1 MAQSP
6 LLFTP
11 GPLTTRLETRRAM
24 LHDWGSREPA
34 FITMTAELRR
44 RLLDVAGGQSSH
56 VAIPLQGSGTFIVEA
71 AIGTLVRPSD
81 VLLVLANG
89 AYGERMIEIAKRLG
103 RPVETLRWPENQASE
118 PGAVERALADNPAIT
133 HVALVHCET
142 TSGLVNPL
150 AEVAAVVAQHRRGFI
165 VDAMSSFGAL
175 PLDLRQTPVTAVLAS
190 SNKCLEGAPGI
201 AFALIEKN
209 ALELAKDVAPS
220 LSLDL
225 YDQWRGFESNGQWR
239 FTPPVQ
245 VVAALLEALRL
256 LEAEGGPAARLRRY
270 HKNFRTLTEGMRR
283 LGFRVFL
290 DEGIQAPI
298 IVTFVRPEDPRFRF
312 DDLYAGLATRGFII
326 YPGKLTQA
334 QSFRIGCIGAL
345 HAEDFDRLVAAIA
358 DLMADF
364 GLTTA
369 ARLDTV
375 PVRHVSCKEERS
387 PRVSGSTAASSS
399 LPSAI
404 ILAAGVGRRLGHAVP
419 KVLLEFGGKSLLER
433 HLTALHAN
441 NVRNV
446 AVTVGHRPDLIRAE
460 LSRLGALQHVSL
472 VENRRFREGS
482 IVSLAAQRAQLGA
495 GKPVLLMDGD
505 VLYDSRMLARLLQ
518 AAPENVLLFD
528 QAIEPG
534 EEPVKICLRGEVIV
548 DFGKVPVHA
557 HDRHGESVGFF
568 RFSATMATALAERA
582 MAYVEDGRAGA
593 EYEAA
598 IRDLILAHPS
608 RFGCEDISDL
618 PWTEID
624 FAADVVRARQEILPR
639 LQEVAY
645 A

>member
-6 LLFTP
+6 LLFAP
-11 GPLTTRLETRRAM
+11 GPLTTQLATRRAM
-24 LHDWGSREPA
+24 LDDWGSREPA
-34 FITMTAELRR
+34 FIAMTAELRR
-44 RLLDVAGGQSSH
+44 RLLDVAGGQRSH

-103 RPVETLRWPENQASE
+103 RRVEALRWPENQAVE
-118 PGAVERALADNPAIT
+118 AGTVERALADNPAIA

-150 AEVAAVVAQHRRGFI
+150 ADVAAIVARQRRALI

-175 PLDLRQTPVTAVLAS
+175 PLDLRATPITALLAS
-190 SNKCLEGAPGI
+190 SNKCLEGTPGI
-201 AFALIEKN
+201 AFALIDKN
-209 ALELAKDVAPS
+209 AVEAAKGVAPS
-220 LSLDL
+220 LCLDL

-245 VVAALLEALRL
+245 VVAALVAALRA
-256 LEAEGGPAARLRRY
+256 LEAEGGPAARLQRY
-270 HKNFRTLTEGMRR
+270 QENFRTLTEGMRR
-283 LGFRVFL
+283 LGFRLFL

-298 IVTFVRPEDPRFRF
+298 IATFVTPESARFCF
-312 DDLYAGLATRGFII
+312 DDFYASLAARGFII
-326 YPGKLTQA
+326 YPGKLTQT

-345 HAEDFDRLVAAIA
+345 HAEDFDRLVAAVA
-358 DLMADF
+358 DIMTDF
-364 GLTTA
+364 GPTA
-369 ARLDTV
+369 EARADS
-375 PVRHVSCKEERS
+375 VRHVTDRKYGS
-387 PRVSGSTAASSS
+387 PRMSGSTAASSS
-399 LPSAI
+399 SPSAI
-404 ILAAGVGRRLGHAVP
+404 ILAAGVGRRLGRAVP

-441 NVRNV
+441 NVRSI
-446 AVTVGHRPDLIRAE
+446 AITVGHRPDLIRAE
-460 LSRLGALQHVSL
+460 LRRLGVLDCVIL
-472 VENRRFREGS
+472 VENPRYREGS
-482 IVSLAAQRAQLGA
+482 VVSLAVQRAQLA
-495 GKPVLLMDGD
+495 ARNPVLLMDGD

-518 AAPENVLLFD
+518 ATPENVLLFD

-548 DFGKVPVHA
+548 DFGKAPAHA
-557 HDRHGESVGFF
+557 HDRRGESVGFF
-568 RFSATMATALAERA
+568 RFSADMAAELAERA
-582 MAYVEDGRAGA
+582 TTYVEGGRASA

-598 IRDLILAHPS
+598 IRDLILKHS
-608 RFGCEDISDL
+608 HRFGYEDIGDL

-624 FAADVVRARQEILPR
+624 FEADVTRARQEILPR
-639 LQEVAY
+639 LQEIAY

>member
-6 LLFTP
+6 LLFMP
-11 GPLTTRLETRRAM
+11 GPLTTQLETRRAM
-24 LHDWGSREPA
+24 LNDWGSREPA
-34 FITMTAELRR
+34 FIAMTAELRR
-44 RLLDVAGGQSSH
+44 RLLDVAGGRSSY
-56 VAIPLQGSGTFIVEA
+56 VAIPVQGSGTFIVEA

-89 AYGERMIEIAKRLG
+89 AYGERMIEIAQRLG
-103 RPVETLRWPENQASE
+103 RRVEALRWPEDQAVE
-118 PGAVERALADNPAIT
+118 PGTVERTLTDNPTIT

-142 TSGLVNPL
+142 TSGLLNPL
-150 AEVAAVVAQHRRGFI
+150 AEVAAVVAQQRRVFI

-175 PLDLRQTPVTAVLAS
+175 PLDLRETPITALLAS
-190 SNKCLEGAPGI
+190 SNKCLEGVPGI
-201 AFALIEKN
+201 AFALIEKS
-209 ALELAKDVAPS
+209 AIELAKGVAPS

-245 VVAALLEALRL
+245 VVAALLEALRV
-256 LEAEGGPAARLRRY
+256 LEAEGGPAARLQRY
-270 HKNFRTLTEGMRR
+270 RENFRTLTEGMRR

-290 DEGIQAPI
+290 DGGIQAPI
-298 IVTFVRPEDPRFRF
+298 IVTFVTREDPRFRF
-312 DDLYAGLATRGFII
+312 DDLYAGLAARGFII

-345 HAEDFDRLVAAIA
+345 NAEDFDRLVAAIA
-358 DLMADF
+358 DILADS
-364 GLTTA
+364 GLTAGPRVGT
-369 ARLDTV
+369 
-375 PVRHVSCKEERS
+375 VRHASFTEERYAT
-387 PRVSGSTAASSS
+387 GSSSIAASPSS
-399 LPSAI
+399 PSAI

-419 KVLLEFGGKSLLER
+419 KVLLEFDGKSLLER

-441 NVRNV
+441 GVRNV
-446 AVTVGHRPDLIRAE
+446 SITVGHRPDLIRAE
-460 LSRLGALQHVSL
+460 LRRLGVLDRVTL
-472 VENRRFREGS
+472 VENPRYREGS
-482 IVSLAAQRAQLGA
+482 VVSLAVQSVQLA
-495 GKPVLLMDGD
+495 TGKPVRLMDGD

-534 EEPVKICLRGEVIV
+534 DEPVKICLRGEVIV
-548 DFGKVPVHA
+548 DFDKVPEHA